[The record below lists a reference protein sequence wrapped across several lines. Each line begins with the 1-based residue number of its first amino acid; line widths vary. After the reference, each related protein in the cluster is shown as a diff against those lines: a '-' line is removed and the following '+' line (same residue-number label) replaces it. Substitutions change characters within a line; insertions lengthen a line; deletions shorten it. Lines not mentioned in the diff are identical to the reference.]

1 MSTYMH
7 YTCDCICRFVQDLIQ
22 VDGAEENMDDDV
34 FDEDKE
40 VCEVMRGGAGQISP
54 ALLHSSSPI
63 HSHHMH
69 HQRQMSHNQVSSP
82 VVLSCRQVV
91 LSEQILSRG

>member
-1 MSTYMH
+1 MH
-7 YTCDCICRFVQDLIQ
+7 YTHECICRFVQDLIQ

-54 ALLHSSSPI
+54 ALLHSTSPI
-63 HSHHMH
+63 HSHHVH
-69 HQRQMSHNQVSSP
+69 HQRQMSHSQVSSS
-82 VVLSCRQVV
+82 VELCCRQLV
-91 LSEQILSRG
+91 LWGLILLGG